1 MLQVRR
7 MNQRWFPESPFPF
20 RALFRKDMVRKG
32 PAPYNLTSARSLK
45 PLSRTTVC
53 LHFRHFLPPSIKM
66 FHNNPTSPT
75 NSASGGPGAIYS
87 STVFHKFC
95 PWFWQFIMSSNHRNN
110 LKKYEYR
117 NTKQYR
123 NSNFQNSKQK
133 HLDMTISRFGHWYFC
148 HFYLFWV
155 SIFEFRISPSPTDR
169 WNVWIYMNIS
179 CCHFKTLTFETGA
192 LGGLNVHTKFPS
204 GALI

>member
-95 PWFWQFIMSSNHRNN
+95 PWFWQFIMSSNHRDNIKNTNIEIRNN
-110 LKKYEYR
+110 IEILIFKILNK
-117 NTKQYR
+117 NILIWP
-123 NSNFQNSKQK
+123 F
-133 HLDMTISRFGHWYFC
+133 LVLVIDIFVIFIC
-148 HFYLFWV
+148 
-155 SIFEFRISPSPTDR
+155 FEFRYSISDFPVTHR
-169 WNVWIYMNIS
+169 WVKRMDLYEYFMLP
-179 CCHFKTLTFETGA
+179 F
-192 LGGLNVHTKFPS
+192 
-204 GALI
+204 